1 MEFEKVL
8 KEVDEVTITRAIIRS
23 ASEDWVRIADSDAVV
38 VGAGPSGLTAA
49 RYIAEAG
56 FRTVVFE
63 RRLSYGGGIGG
74 GGMLWHKVVVSQP
87 ADEILRD
94 IGCRLEEAA
103 EGVYVVDAAEMLAR
117 LATAAVDAG
126 AKVIFGVT
134 VEDLMYT
141 PNPLRV
147 TGVVVQWSAV
157 GLAGLH
163 VDPVAV
169 RARAV
174 IDCTGHDA
182 EVLRVASK
190 KIPELNLEI
199 VGERSM
205 NAPYGERF
213 VVEKTGEVCPGL
225 YVSGMAVCALYGGP
239 RMGPIFSGMLLS
251 GRKVAREVVKRLSE
265 S

>member
-1 MEFEKVL
+1 MELREL
-8 KEVDEVTITRAIIRS
+8 PKEVDEVTITRAIVRF
-23 ASEDWVRIADSDAVV
+23 AAEDWIKIADSDVVV

-74 GGMLWHKVVVSQP
+74 GGMLWHKVVVSRP
-87 ADEILRD
+87 ANEILREV
-94 IGCRLEEAA
+94 GCRLEEAA
-103 EGVYVVDAAEMLAR
+103 DGVYVVDAAEMLAR
-117 LATAAVDAG
+117 LATAAIDAG

-169 RARAV
+169 KARAV
-174 IDCTGHDA
+174 VDCTGHDA

-190 KIPELNLEI
+190 KIPELGLGV

-205 NAPYGERF
+205 NAPLGEKF

-239 RMGPIFSGMLLS
+239 RMGPIFGGMLLS
-251 GRKVAREVVKRLSE
+251 GRKVAGEVIKKLDRT
-265 S
+265 